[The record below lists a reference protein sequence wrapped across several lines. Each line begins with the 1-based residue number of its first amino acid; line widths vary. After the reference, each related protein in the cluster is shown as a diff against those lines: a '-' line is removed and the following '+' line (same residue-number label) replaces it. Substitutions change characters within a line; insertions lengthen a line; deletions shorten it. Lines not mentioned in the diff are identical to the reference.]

1 MTSLPLHGLRV
12 IEVSSFVAAPLAGLT
27 LAQLG
32 ADVLRVD
39 PLGGAADIG
48 RWPLARTTG
57 VSLYWIGLNKGKRS
71 VTLNLRGEDGQ
82 RLVARL
88 LERNGPGGGVLLT
101 NSVGRGWLADEA
113 LRRVRPDLI
122 HVQIQGRYD
131 GTPAVDYTVNA
142 ETGFPL
148 VTGPADGAGP
158 VNHVVPVW
166 DIACGLY
173 AALAIVS
180 AERQRRETGRGQHIR
195 IALGDV
201 ALAMAGN
208 LGLLAEAEV
217 NGEVRQPIGN
227 HLYGSFGRDFT
238 SRDGGRFMVVALT
251 PRQWADLVRVTGLQE
266 PVAALERSLG
276 RDFTR
281 ESDRFEYREVLA
293 GLVQR
298 WFGERDAATVQ
309 QALRGSSVLWAPY
322 RSFADLVANRVELTR
337 NPLMSVVDQPG
348 VGPYLAPG
356 SPIRTES
363 AAPPAVAPTLGEHTV
378 AVLRDELG
386 LDDEAIAGLRA
397 AGVIDPDGGPRE
409 V

>member
-1 MTSLPLHGLRV
+1 MTSLPLQGLRV
-12 IEVSSFVAAPLAGLT
+12 IEISSFVAAPLAGMT

-32 ADVLRVD
+32 ADVVRVD

-48 RWPLARTTG
+48 RWPLARGNG
-57 VSLYWIGLNKGKRS
+57 VSLYWVGLNKGKRS
-71 VTLNLRGEDGQ
+71 MTLNLREEDGQ

-88 LERNGPGGGVLLT
+88 LATNGPHGGILLT
-101 NSVGRGWLADEA
+101 NSPGRGRLTDEA
-113 LRRVRPDLI
+113 LRQARPDLI
-122 HVQIQGRYD
+122 HVQILGRHD
-131 GTPAVDYTVNA
+131 GSPAVDYTVNA

-148 VTGPADGAGP
+148 VTGPAGGGDP
-158 VNHVVPVW
+158 VNHVLPAW

-180 AERQRRETGRGQHIR
+180 ADRQRRETGRGQHIR

-208 LGLLAEAEV
+208 LGFLAEAQV
-217 NGEVRQPIGN
+217 NGATREPIGN
-227 HLYGSFGRDFT
+227 YLYGSFGRDFVC
-238 SRDGGRFMVVALT
+238 RDGARFMVVALT
-251 PRQWADLVRVTGLQE
+251 PRQWTDLVRVTGQQE

-276 RDFTR
+276 KDFTR

-293 GLVQR
+293 GLFQH
-298 WFGERDAATVQ
+298 WFGEHDGVTVV
-309 QALRGSSVLWAPY
+309 QALRGSAVLWAPY
-322 RSFADLVANRVELTR
+322 RSFADLVAMAGELER

-356 SPIRTES
+356 SPIRTEP
-363 AAPPAVAPTLGEHTV
+363 AAPAAPAPTLGEHTV
-378 AVLRDELG
+378 AVLREELG

-397 AGVIDPDGGPRE
+397 AGVIDPSAGPRE
-409 V
+409 E

>member
-12 IEVSSFVAAPLAGLT
+12 IEVSSFVAAPLAGMT

-32 ADVLRVD
+32 ADVVRVD

-48 RWPLARTTG
+48 RWPVARSTG
-57 VSLYWIGLNKGKRS
+57 VSLYWVGLNKGKRS
-71 VTLNLRGEDGQ
+71 VTLNLRSEDGQ
-82 RLVARL
+82 RLVAQL
-88 LERNGPGGGVLLT
+88 LERGGPGGGILLT
-101 NSVGRGWLADEA
+101 NSVGRGWLADDA

-131 GTPAVDYTVNA
+131 GSPAVDYTVNA

-148 VTGPADGAGP
+148 VTGPADAAGP

-201 ALAMAGN
+201 ALATVGN

-227 HLYGSFGRDFT
+227 YLYGSFGRDFT
-238 SRDGGRFMVVALT
+238 CRDGARFMVVALT
-251 PRQWADLVRVTGLQE
+251 PRQWTDLVRVTGLQE

-276 RDFTR
+276 KDFTQ
-281 ESDRFEYREVLA
+281 ESDRYEYREVLA

-298 WFGERDAATVQ
+298 WFGERDAATVRE
-309 QALRGSSVLWAPY
+309 ALRDSFVLWAPY
-322 RSFADLVANRVELTR
+322 RSFADLVADRAGLTR

-348 VGPYLAPG
+348 VGRYLAPG

-363 AAPPAVAPTLGEHTV
+363 AGSAAVAPTLGEHTL

-397 AGVIDPDGGPRE
+397 AGVIDPGED
-409 V
+409 